1 MNYLNPGQKA
11 NNDLSSSKSDAGS
24 SEKQNYSQSSLKG
37 SFDSMSSID
46 LGLTASKK
54 CYICSKN
61 FNFRKKHFCKFCQNA
76 VCSDHSAKVR
86 EKEGMREGQR
96 ICDLCDQE
104 EEKTVIKG
112 LIDHEVSSLGE
123 ELKMAKDTN
132 DRLYKEHFEK
142 TATVNQLEED
152 LSKLED
158 SYTKEIQN
166 THLELEN
173 LKTQKQEAQDVLE
186 KLRERLRA
194 SKKNEVLFQSKT
206 KTYNGLIEDLQE
218 KFQGAKGK
226 TEKAESEVRRIEKFM
241 DENFGTE
248 KIGKSLC
255 LKCNGK
261 VNESLQKVHLR
272 PVWEPSEGKVD

>member
-1 MNYLNPGQKA
+1 MNYLNPTQKK
-11 NNDLSSSKSDAGS
+11 NLESGGSKSEINS
-24 SEKQNYSQSSLKG
+24 SEKQNFSQG

-46 LGLTASKK
+46 LGLTAGKK

-112 LIDHEVSSLGE
+112 HIDHEVSSLGE
-123 ELKMAKDTN
+123 ELKMAKETN

-142 TATVNQLEED
+142 TATVNQLEEE
-152 LSKLED
+152 LAKVED
-158 SYTKEIQN
+158 SNTRDIQR

-173 LKTQKQEAQDVLE
+173 LRSQKLEAQDLLEELKE
-186 KLRERLRA
+186 KLRN
-194 SKKNEVLFQSKT
+194 SKKNQILFQQKT
-206 KTYNGLIEDLQE
+206 KTYNGLIEDLHGKLKGVKE
-218 KFQGAKGK
+218 KA
-226 TEKAESEVRRIEKFM
+226 EKAESEVKKIEKFIG
-241 DENFGTE
+241 ENFCTE

-261 VNESLQKVHLR
+261 VNDSLQKVHFK
-272 PVWEPSEGKVD
+272 PIWELGEGKVD